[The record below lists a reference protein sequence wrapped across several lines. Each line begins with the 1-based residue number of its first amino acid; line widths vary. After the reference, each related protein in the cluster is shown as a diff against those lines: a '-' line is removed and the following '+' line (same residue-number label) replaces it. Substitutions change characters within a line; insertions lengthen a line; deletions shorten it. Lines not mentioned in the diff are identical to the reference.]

1 MNISNKNTIFEK
13 ILLNNTESENI
24 KSNKIK
30 QVTNSCNSNC
40 TKKDSKKIELGGNK
54 NDFISPYSIDNIQ
67 NVFNNYEKADL
78 NEKEIFENIIFNNNN
93 ILQISLYKK

>member
-1 MNISNKNTIFEK
+1 MNISNKNIFFEK

-40 TKKDSKKIELGGNK
+40 KKDSEKIELGGNK

-67 NVFNNYEKADL
+67 NVFNNYEKTDL

>member
-1 MNISNKNTIFEK
+1 MNISNKNTFFEK

-30 QVTNSCNSNC
+30 QVTNSCNSN